1 MNNPTVTVV
10 AAWVTVA
17 AVGAAWLLI
26 AHHPRVPRRW
36 RFAGGATLVGVRRQD
51 CRAARR
57 RGDGRNWPSLNPDRH
72 HRLAPSA
79 LVWYSLESFGE

>member
-17 AVGAAWLLI
+17 AHGVAWLLT

-36 RFAGGATLVGVRRQD
+36 RFVGAALWWAVVLLFAVRIAERLGGG
-51 CRAARR
+51 
-57 RGDGRNWPSLNPDRH
+57 
-72 HRLAPSA
+72 
-79 LVWYSLESFGE
+79 